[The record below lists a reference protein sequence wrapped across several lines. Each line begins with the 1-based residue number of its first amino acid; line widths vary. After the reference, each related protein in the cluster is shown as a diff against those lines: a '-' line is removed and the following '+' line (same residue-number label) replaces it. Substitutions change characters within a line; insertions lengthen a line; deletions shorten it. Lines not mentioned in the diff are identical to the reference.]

1 VAGVAGGYGIE
12 VGVFEHLRG
21 LVRTGQSNTTGAA
34 TPSKGAGLH
43 LNGGNTLRTR
53 IRKRQPLPSES
64 QAARAIYVDFE
75 GFKDKPPSLVGIL
88 VDGQLRQVVLEPQLY
103 PAAVAKDCET
113 GSIEA
118 VARELRARCQAE
130 GRVLIGFS
138 THELEAFKRHAGEN
152 FDDVYRN
159 ALVIARRWWHVF
171 HPGEVRPRTL
181 KSYLKAIGHEM
192 PAFLGVGK
200 ATSRLKS
207 VIGSLSRRGK
217 YKALPK
223 GIKNKWYKLLDYNK
237 HDCKGTQMLVILAAR
252 ELATR
257 SRPVSPR

>member
-1 VAGVAGGYGIE
+1 M
-12 VGVFEHLRG
+12 
-21 LVRTGQSNTTGAA
+21 SN
-34 TPSKGAGLH
+34 K
-43 LNGGNTLRTR
+43 
-53 IRKRQPLPSES
+53 KRRLSLTESE
-64 QAARAIYVDFE
+64 AARAIYVDFE

-88 VDGQLRQVVLEPQLY
+88 VDGQLRQVVLEPALF

-138 THELEAFKRHAGEN
+138 THELAAFKRHAGEN

-181 KSYLKAIGHEM
+181 KTYLKAIGYEM
-192 PAFLGVGK
+192 PASLGVGK

-207 VIGSLSRRGK
+207 VIGSLGRRGK

-223 GIKNKWYKLLDYNK
+223 GIKKKWYKLLDYNK
-237 HDCKGTQMLVILAAR
+237 HDCKGTQRLMILAVSELAAR
-252 ELATR
+252 R
-257 SRPVSPR
+257 R

>member
-1 VAGVAGGYGIE
+1 MS
-12 VGVFEHLRG
+12 
-21 LVRTGQSNTTGAA
+21 T
-34 TPSKGAGLH
+34 K
-43 LNGGNTLRTR
+43 
-53 IRKRQPLPSES
+53 KRRLSLTESE
-64 QAARAIYVDFE
+64 AARAIYVDFE

-88 VDGQLRQVVLEPQLY
+88 VDGDLRQVVLEPALF

-118 VARELRARCQAE
+118 VARELRARCEAE
-130 GRVLIGFS
+130 GRTLVGYS
-138 THELEAFKRHAGEN
+138 EHELRLFKQYANVN

-159 ALVIARRWWHVF
+159 ALVIARRWWHGF

-192 PAFLGVGK
+192 PAFLGIGK

-207 VIGSLSRRGK
+207 VSGSLRRRGK

-223 GIKNKWYKLLDYNK
+223 GIKKKWWNLLDYNEF
-237 HDCKGTQMLVILAAR
+237 DCRGTQMLVTVALRRQPAQRTLCPAPVNGSSVHHQG
-252 ELATR
+252 
-257 SRPVSPR
+257 SRA